1 MGATCTRSIV
11 PASSEPATGLGSR
24 LKTTL
29 NENWLQHALNEDEGG
44 ERMATIAI
52 NGFGRIG
59 RAAFK
64 IILETPELDLRA
76 VNDLNSADDLAYL
89 LNYDTVYGRYHNKVA
104 PVSDGLR
111 VGERTYPVFREQDP
125 ARLPWRKLGID
136 IVLECTGM
144 FNQLPD
150 LQRHLTAGAKT
161 VILSA
166 PAKSPEIATMVHQ
179 VNTTDGPTT
188 GIISCASCTTNCIT
202 PVLEVMGRRIGVE
215 KAIMTTVHAYTAT
228 QAIIDRPNK
237 KPRRGRAAAANL
249 IPSSTGAAIA
259 TTKALPQYAGKFD
272 GLAVRVPLAIGSLAD
287 LVFLTSR
294 RTTVEEVNRVFAE
307 EANSDRYRGVLGVT
321 DEPLVSSDIIQDPR
335 ASIVDLDL
343 TQVVDGDLVKVMSWY
358 DNEWGY
364 TSQMIREAVRISK
377 ASRAA
382 AIRY

>member
-1 MGATCTRSIV
+1 
-11 PASSEPATGLGSR
+11 
-24 LKTTL
+24 
-29 NENWLQHALNEDEGG
+29 
-44 ERMATIAI
+44 MATIAI
-52 NGFGRIG
+52 NGLGRIG

-64 IILETPELDLRA
+64 IILETSELELRA
-76 VNDLNSADDLAYL
+76 VNDLNAADDLAYL

-104 PVSDGLR
+104 PVPDGLR
-111 VGERTYPVFREQDP
+111 VEEKTYPMFREQDP

-166 PAKSPEIATMVHQ
+166 PAQSPEIATMVHR

-202 PVLEVMGRRIGVE
+202 PVVEVMGRRIGVE

-237 KPRRGRAAAANL
+237 KPRRGRTAAANL

-307 EANSDRYRGVLGVT
+307 EADSDRYRGVLGVT

>member
-1 MGATCTRSIV
+1 
-11 PASSEPATGLGSR
+11 
-24 LKTTL
+24 
-29 NENWLQHALNEDEGG
+29 
-44 ERMATIAI
+44 MATIAI
-52 NGFGRIG
+52 NGLGRIG

-64 IILETPELDLRA
+64 IILETPELELRG
-76 VNDLNSADDLAYL
+76 VNDLNAADDLAYL
-89 LNYDTVYGRYHNKVA
+89 LNYDTVYGRYPKKISSV
-104 PVSDGLR
+104 PDGLR
-111 VGERTYPVFREQDP
+111 VEEQTYPVFREQDP

-136 IVLECTGM
+136 IVLECTGK

-166 PAKSPEIATMVHQ
+166 PAKSPEIATMVHR
-179 VNTTDGPTT
+179 VNTSDGPTT
-188 GIISCASCTTNCIT
+188 GVLSCASCTTNCIS
-202 PVLEVMGRRIGVE
+202 PVVEVMGRRIGVE

-228 QAIIDRPNK
+228 QAIVDRPNK
-237 KPRRGRAAAANL
+237 KPRRGRTAAANL

-259 TTKALPQYAGKFD
+259 TIKALPQYAGKFD
-272 GLAVRVPLAIGSLAD
+272 GLAVRVPLAIGSLTD

-307 EANSDRYRGVLGVT
+307 EANSERYRGVLGVT

-364 TSQMIREAVRISK
+364 TSQMIREAVRIANASK
-377 ASRAA
+377 SAGPHAT
-382 AIRY
+382 